1 MGRKHRETITGATY
15 HIFSRCISRLDLLK
29 SSWIKDL
36 FLQVISETQEKYEF
50 ELNTVIIL
58 DNHFHMVIRTTSSCD
73 TISLIMQRIKS
84 VFARRYNKIHSRT
97 GPFWNERFGHK
108 IVEKAKDIVKY
119 TIHLLWYAAYNSVR
133 KGTVTDPRNYKYSSI
148 NAYLDKTFKF
158 PLKIT
163 RHKIFKNLGRTFKE
177 RTEKFLEYESIY
189 KEYLSKKTLSDLK
202 F

>member
-1 MGRKHRETITGATY
+1 MYA
-15 HIFSRCISRLDLLK
+15 
-29 SSWIKDL
+29 
-36 FLQVISETQEKYEF
+36 
-50 ELNTVIIL
+50 
-58 DNHFHMVIRTTSSCD
+58 IRS
-73 TISLIMQRIKS
+73 
-84 VFARRYNKIHSRT
+84 YY
-97 GPFWNERFGHK
+97 G
-108 IVEKAKDIVKY
+108 
-119 TIHLLWYAAYNSVR
+119 